1 MSSKIKNI
9 LMWDESLFRRPEVF
23 DLSYVP
29 EVFNFRDN
37 ELEAISHN
45 VKPLIKGDLPT
56 NTIILGPT
64 GTGKT
69 TSVKLLF
76 KNITEV
82 SNEVVPVYINCQ
94 FHYREFSIMA
104 QIFKGIFGYPPVET
118 GKPLATLYEYTM
130 GELQK
135 KDKRLLVAL
144 DDVDFLFHVNVA
156 ENILYKILR
165 AHEIFPGVKTGIIG
179 IVTDNAFSFKVSEKI
194 RTVFMPNEVHFKPYS
209 RSTIS
214 DILRYRCDIGLYP
227 GVMDEEVLDKLS
239 EITFDK
245 GDLRL
250 GIRGIKEAGMLA
262 ELEARRKIT
271 VDDVEK
277 AIDRISSFLHVE
289 NVFDGLS
296 NSDVRVLKTIALNS
310 GKFTKANDF
319 FNTLSGE
326 MSYEL
331 FRKVT
336 TKLENLKL
344 IDIQRAQSRGRGKQN
359 LIHLRV
365 PKEAVL
371 EIIRE

>member
-1 MSSKIKNI
+1 MSSKIKDI
-9 LMWDESLFRRPEVF
+9 LMWDESLFRNPEVF
-23 DLSYVP
+23 DLSYIP
-29 EVFNFRDN
+29 EVFKYRDN

-45 VKPLIKGDLPT
+45 VKPLIKGDFPT
-56 NTIILGPT
+56 NTIVLGPT

-76 KNITEV
+76 KDISEV
-82 SNEVVPVYINCQ
+82 SNSVVPVYINCQ
-94 FHYREFSIMA
+94 FHYREFSIMS

-118 GKPLATLYEYTM
+118 GKPLTTLYEYTM

-135 KDKRLLVAL
+135 KDKTLLVAL

-179 IVTDNAFSFKVSEKI
+179 IITDNAFSFKVSEKI
-194 RTVFMPNEVHFKPYS
+194 RTVFMPNEVHFKSYS
-209 RSTIS
+209 QSTIT
-214 DILRYRCDIGLYP
+214 DILRYRCEIGLFP
-227 GVMDEEVLDKLS
+227 GVMDEEVLDKIS
-239 EITFDK
+239 EITFEK

-250 GIRGIKEAGMLA
+250 GIRGIKDAAMLA
-262 ELEARRKIT
+262 ELQGRRKII
-271 VDDVEK
+271 VDDIEK
-277 AIDRISSFLHVE
+277 AIERISSSLHVE

-296 NSDVRVLKTIALNS
+296 KTDKKVLKVIAENS

-319 FNTLSGE
+319 FNVLEEG

-331 FRKVT
+331 FRKSMV
-336 TKLENLKL
+336 KLENLKI

-365 PKEAVL
+365 PKEAIL
-371 EIIRE
+371 EIIKE